1 MAGIVILSVNIC
13 KYPAKRIYSQL
24 GARVAQV
31 SPVSGFESPEGNPIR
46 REVTVTQGS
55 SPRAL
60 ARVFKALADETRP
73 EVCVCHFERAL
84 EIGQSKASR
93 HLRYLLNAGLLQ
105 DRREG
110 VWMHY
115 RLADDMGAARLL
127 IVDAVRQNLDPE
139 LLADLRSRLESSL
152 CAAPVVTG
160 SCCPAVPPEI

>member
-1 MAGIVILSVNIC
+1 M
-13 KYPAKRIYSQL
+13 
-24 GARVAQV
+24 
-31 SPVSGFESPEGNPIR
+31 R

-60 ARVFKALADETRP
+60 AGVFKALADETRLQMLALLFERP
-73 EVCVCHFERAL
+73 ELCVCHFERAL

-127 IVDAVRQNLDPE
+127 IVDAVKQNLDPE
-139 LLADLRSRLESSL
+139 LRADLRSRLESSL
-152 CAAPVVTG
+152 CAAPVAAG
-160 SCCPAVPPEI
+160 GCCPAVPPEI